1 MPVTADPHCLESLGL
16 IETVK
21 RYRSADV
28 SDAAKSELAK
38 IRAFATLGPD
48 SSGQRPLSGVRFGE
62 GHYAARVQP
71 DLGSSHGDAVRLG
84 VLLISVLC
92 NVVKVLFSV
101 LWFLIWCV
109 LMEELAVISMFIDD
123 NRKFVNHAERRLF

>member
-1 MPVTADPHCLESLGL
+1 M
-16 IETVK
+16 
-21 RYRSADV
+21 
-28 SDAAKSELAK
+28 
-38 IRAFATLGPD
+38 
-48 SSGQRPLSGVRFGE
+48 
-62 GHYAARVQP
+62 
-71 DLGSSHGDAVRLG
+71 RLG